1 LYGTGMT
8 FQDPFAPL
16 ANLGRPLR
24 VATLGECMIELSD
37 LGASD
42 GRVAMGVAGDT
53 LNCAIY
59 LARCCQGLDVAVSY
73 LTALGDDQLSDQMIE
88 VMASERVSADELVRF
103 AGKLPG
109 IYAIELDDAGE
120 RSFRYWRSQSAA
132 KSMLDEGG
140 LSDATIESFDVLAL
154 SAISLAILPPEGRR
168 RLIEVCA
175 RMKAAGKVVVFD
187 SNYRPALWSSEDE
200 ARETIGAMWAATSVG
215 LPSRDDEA
223 KLWPGETPDQ
233 LFARIDVPEI
243 ALKDGPG
250 GPWLFTGAAL
260 PKADF
265 PAADKV
271 VDTTSAGDSFNAGY
285 LAARLRGDSP
295 EQAAMAGHQLACVVI
310 GEKGAIIPPAAMPH
324 LG

>member
-1 LYGTGMT
+1 MT
-8 FQDPFAPL
+8 FQDPFSPL
-16 ANLGRPLR
+16 ADLGRPLR
-24 VATLGECMIELSD
+24 AATLGECMIELSD

-59 LARCCQGLDVAVSY
+59 LARCCRDLDVTVSY
-73 LTALGDDQLSDQMIE
+73 LTALGDDQLSDRMIE
-88 VMASERVSADELVRF
+88 AMAAEGVGADELVRF

-132 KSMLDEGG
+132 KSMLGVGG
-140 LSDATIESFDVLAL
+140 LSDATIEGFDVLAL
-154 SAISLAILPPEGRR
+154 SAISLAILPQEGRR

-175 RMKAAGKVVVFD
+175 RMKAAGKVIVFD

-200 ARETIGAMWAATSVG
+200 ARETISAMWAATSLG

-233 LFARIDVPEI
+233 VFARLGVPEV

-250 GPWLFTGAAL
+250 GPWLFTGPAL
-260 PKADF
+260 SKGAY
-265 PAADKV
+265 PAADRV

-285 LAARLRGDSP
+285 LAARLRGESP
-295 EQAAMAGHQLACVVI
+295 VRAAMAGHQLACAVI
-310 GEKGAIIPPAAMPH
+310 GEKGAIIPPAAMPDATSH
-324 LG
+324 SG